1 MSTAGPPRATV
12 SLRGFT
18 PPRCQRKEPLRVA
31 HPRRFTG
38 PAGLRRGTRRL
49 VLQAGV
55 AIRLL
60 RGGSRGAKWAAY
72 VKNEYT
78 MRAGTF
84 AARPWLRST
93 QTSGPQKKAD
103 YGALWCK
110 NRLSSDGGVTWSR
123 SLPLMGAPAKRGE
136 QQREEATARFFS
148 RRFVRKNQRNLR
160 KRSCRKRCDLHG
172 LRSLR

>member
-49 VLQAGV
+49 VLQAGI

-78 MRAGTF
+78 VRSGTF
-84 AARPWLRST
+84 AARPWLRNT

-103 YGALWCK
+103 YGALSCK
-110 NRLSSDGGVTWSR
+110 NLLSSDGGVTWSP
-123 SLPLMGAPAKRGE
+123 SLPLTRAPANGVSSSGRRRRLGSFHRGLSE
-136 QQREEATARFFS
+136 KKSAESPKKILPEA
-148 RRFVRKNQRNLR
+148 V
-160 KRSCRKRCDLHG
+160 
-172 LRSLR
+172 